1 MPKQNGKNQL
11 TSQTSKRII
20 CHETRSASRLSLYGF
35 ISLAIDF
42 HGYPKSQNRAVFAKV
57 WAFFAKRVKTGSFLQ
72 K

>member
-20 CHETRSASRLSLYGF
+20 WHETRSASRLSLYGF

-42 HGYPKSQNRAVFAKV
+42 HGYPESVFAKV
-57 WAFFAKRVKTGSFLQ
+57 WAFFAKKVKTGSFLQ